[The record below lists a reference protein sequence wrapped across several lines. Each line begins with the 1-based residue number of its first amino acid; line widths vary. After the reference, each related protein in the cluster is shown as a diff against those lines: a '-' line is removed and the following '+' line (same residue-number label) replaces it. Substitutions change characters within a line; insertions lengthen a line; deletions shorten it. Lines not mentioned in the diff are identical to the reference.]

1 MITTLSSNA
10 AGEAKLAELLAA
22 CSRRGLA
29 GVELVEGDAHGLV
42 PAMESHCL
50 DAVDTALE
58 TTRVQIVALRVAAA
72 SDPDLIA
79 AYAALAARYGS
90 ALVVPGEGVD
100 AEAANRLGA
109 IARAAGARLLFSH
122 DSDVS
127 AAAALRE
134 CIEVADAAEHLGL
147 AWEVRPADDD
157 PEALPAVMAAAGAHL
172 SYVRLHGGGP
182 ESVQQ
187 TGRGVGSLIARL
199 TLARF
204 AGPLVLTPS
213 TTRYHYIW
221 RAWLGAGKGWGCGS
235 KKSDPSLV
243 AL

>member
-10 AGEAKLAELLAA
+10 AREAKLSELLAA

-29 GVELVEGDAHGLV
+29 GLEVVEGDAHGLV
-42 PAMESHCL
+42 PDMESHCF
-50 DAVDTALE
+50 DAVDTALK
-58 TTRVQIVALRVAAA
+58 TTGVGIGVLRMAGPP
-72 SDPDLIA
+72 DPDSIE
-79 AYAALAARYGS
+79 AYAGLAARYG
-90 ALVVPGEGVD
+90 AAIVVPANDVD
-100 AEAANRLGA
+100 AEVAGRLAA
-109 IARAAGARLLFSH
+109 IARGARIRILLAHRSDAAATAALSARIEAAG
-122 DSDVS
+122 D
-127 AAAALRE
+127 
-134 CIEVADAAEHLGL
+134 AEHLGL
-147 AWEVRPADDD
+147 AWEVHPATDD
-157 PEALPAVMAAAGAHL
+157 PEALAAVLAAAGPHL
-172 SYVRLHGGGP
+172 ACVRLHGGGP
-182 ESVQQ
+182 ESEQQ

-204 AGPLVLTPS
+204 DGPLVLTPS